1 MVMEPELRRT
11 VELVNPQERSTT
23 MSAVEELEV
32 LQRQIARLRQRVE
45 HQAMHV
51 EGLAAYPELATRAGK
66 ILEQVTENLRLALIQ
81 LAEIRAQV
89 DREATQV
96 TKGPLTHKSDVA

>member
-1 MVMEPELRRT
+1 
-11 VELVNPQERSTT
+11 

-51 EGLAAYPELATRAGK
+51 DGLAEYPELARRAGK
-66 ILEQVTENLRLALIQ
+66 ILEQETENLRLALIQ

-89 DREATQV
+89 DREATQF
-96 TKGPLTHKSDVA
+96 TEDPPAHKSDVA